1 MWITLTNCGKERM
14 FVDKKRF
21 FFAFLSFLC
30 VFYPNFIKKRIVIHK
45 EVSLRIRRNM
55 LLWISYPPKIKLF
68 YEKTSKKAV

>member
-45 EVSLRIRRNM
+45 EVS
-55 LLWISYPPKIKLF
+55 
-68 YEKTSKKAV
+68 